1 MTRVLLRSRLSK
13 RFSLVSRHPF
23 KPLPWLTFLCLLWI
37 ILYINFSAPLLPYHN
52 EVLPETPTNRQQPAI
67 SEPQTPISAI
77 YVIHSPQCHPI
88 LNRNNNN
95 DPTSSLPIALP
106 AAYPTPVFFPRY
118 PSAQL
123 SLTSPPI
130 PIVNLALQTKV
141 TSAKVAELYTYIK
154 LLRKM
159 YYHRQD
165 ISLIL
170 DSSKL
175 DGFMPKVT
183 REEKDLREVV
193 GVVDRIAVE
202 EREPWHVIFIRRRRE
217 VGVKK
222 WKGDTIGG
230 DVGHKWKLRRWVGEN
245 VDENGEQDGRED
257 ELSVF
262 VVSIEGVNY
271 LLSRIVSYE
280 ASLMERLRQLSR
292 EGDRQDISTRGENE
306 KLVAWQIETEFE
318 EPPSSSDCERDSI
331 KHNDVEVLTAE
342 SFASIQ

>member
-1 MTRVLLRSRLSK
+1 M
-13 RFSLVSRHPF
+13 
-23 KPLPWLTFLCLLWI
+23 
-37 ILYINFSAPLLPYHN
+37 
-52 EVLPETPTNRQQPAI
+52 
-67 SEPQTPISAI
+67 
-77 YVIHSPQCHPI
+77 
-88 LNRNNNN
+88 
-95 DPTSSLPIALP
+95 
-106 AAYPTPVFFPRY
+106 
-118 PSAQL
+118 
-123 SLTSPPI
+123 
-130 PIVNLALQTKV
+130 
-141 TSAKVAELYTYIK
+141 
-154 LLRKM
+154 
-159 YYHRQD
+159 
-165 ISLIL
+165 
-170 DSSKL
+170 
-175 DGFMPKVT
+175 
-183 REEKDLREVV
+183 REVV